1 MHAKLRAGDPAAF
14 RQLFTEHARVVY
26 AHAFRVTGDWAAAED
41 IVSLTFLEAWRLR
54 ERLRDEGSGPRPWL
68 MGIAINVLRNRGRA
82 TRRHREAM
90 ARLPAKDDVPDFADE
105 LVGRMADA
113 QRLAAAKTALGK
125 LRRIDREV
133 FMLCV
138 WSGLTSAEAAR
149 ALDVAEGTVRA
160 RLSRARVRM
169 RKLAAAELLALS
181 PPAPENPQRSPR
193 PGQQQGSRI
202 AAVGP
207 VRKESR

>member
-1 MHAKLRAGDPAAF
+1 MYASVRAGDPAAF
-14 RQLFTEHARVVY
+14 RELFTQHAPTVY

-41 IVSLTFLEAWRLR
+41 VVSLAFLEAWRLR
-54 ERLRDEGSGPRPWL
+54 ERLRDEGSSPRPWL

-82 TRRHREAM
+82 ARRHREAM
-90 ARLPAKDDVPDFADE
+90 ARLPPRENVPDFADE

-113 QRLAAAKTALGK
+113 RRLAAAKTALGK

-133 FMLCV
+133 FTLCV

-169 RKLAAAELLALS
+169 RKLAAAELSALS
-181 PPAPENPQRSPR
+181 SPESEKPQRSPR
-193 PGQQQGSRI
+193 SGQQRGSRT
-202 AAVGP
+202 AAAGP
-207 VRKESR
+207 ARKENR